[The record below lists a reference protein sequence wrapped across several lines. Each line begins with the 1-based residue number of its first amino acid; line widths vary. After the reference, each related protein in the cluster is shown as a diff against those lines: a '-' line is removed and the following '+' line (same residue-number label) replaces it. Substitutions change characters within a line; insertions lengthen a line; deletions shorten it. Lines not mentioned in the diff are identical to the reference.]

1 MQVMSAHPPVRHCRL
16 RDGKRLGDPVSA
28 QSYRIVFRGELG
40 DRFAFLFEG
49 MQMERLEGTTVL
61 TGNVVDQAHLASLL
75 DQIQELGLE
84 LVSVEPT
91 GQAAG
96 GW

>member
-1 MQVMSAHPPVRHCRL
+1 MSAHPPVRHCRL

-28 QSYRIVFRGELG
+28 QSYRLGFRGELG
-40 DRFAFLFEG
+40 PFRVPVRRHADRTT
-49 MQMERLEGTTVL
+49 RGTTVL

-75 DQIQELGLE
+75 EQIQELGLE